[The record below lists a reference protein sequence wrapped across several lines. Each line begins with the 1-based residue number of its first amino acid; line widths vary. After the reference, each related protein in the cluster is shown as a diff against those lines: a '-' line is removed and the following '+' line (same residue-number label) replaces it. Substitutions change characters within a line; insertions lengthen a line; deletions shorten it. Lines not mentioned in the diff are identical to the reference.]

1 MDIYGY
7 GQLTNLTL
15 KDLKDYQVFYG
26 ENEAGK
32 STIMAFIHGIL
43 FGFPTKQQSSELRYE
58 PKHDTKY
65 GGKLR
70 IYHEEFG
77 YVVIE
82 RVKGKAAG
90 DVTVTMEDGTTGG
103 EDLLKQLLTNI
114 DKGLFQAI
122 FSFNLH
128 GLQNIHQMKGEEL
141 GKFLFSTGTLGTERL
156 SKTESVLQHELE
168 TRFKPSGKKPA
179 LNEKLVDIHNI
190 HGELKKAQAKNQQ
203 YESLIAER
211 DEIHKEMEDTNNSV
225 HELQLNIEKLKEWKK
240 VQSLVVEQKW
250 LKSEIHQMEDFS
262 FPIRGIERLEKV
274 NQLLLPYNAQ
284 IASIVER
291 INSLK
296 NEKNLIE
303 PNMQILEEES
313 AILSLLD
320 QVPLY
325 EQMRLEKQQCETK
338 LEELNDKITII
349 KERLHLPL
357 KEEEIIKVNTNI
369 FMKDQ
374 VESVS
379 RTSQKLVEMKQELD
393 EQFRVEKN
401 LLIDLEDQI
410 RSAQSKLLTV
420 QERAQLEASVNAD
433 SDKKGLESELQT
445 VQDKIEFY
453 RHSNQQ
459 DKETIEKLQKQRRI
473 QFLTIELIM
482 LVLSLYGVFT
492 KQWILLLIGVLGCL
506 VIGFFMSKNG
516 RSPNTSN
523 KNQLLNQLIEKE
535 RKIIQKLEVYKKSNI
550 PYLEEKLT
558 NDNRRREHLQI
569 VTIKCEQQ
577 QNQFEKVILKLEEWE
592 AAETENKRNKA
603 KLSEELNIPEYIANS
618 FLLEAFQLIEQY
630 KTVVRDK
637 WILHERV
644 DNIIIEQNKIT
655 SKLNGFAIK
664 YLGVQSNNPQQTA
677 YLLRNMLKEEH
688 EKVIKAQERQAKL
701 DDFTADLQQVQ
712 QELAHLDAERLKLF
726 NEADVK
732 SEEEFYSVG
741 TKFEKRTE
749 LIERLENLEK
759 QLQYT
764 FLKESEWE
772 TYLDIH
778 NCDEVITVANEKKQ
792 KLTEQ
797 MVSLQEKQASI
808 KYELQVIEEGG
819 LYSELLHQYKQKKFE
834 LEEAAKEWSTYCLA
848 QEILALTIEKY
859 KNVYLPRMLAKA
871 EEYLAFLTDGN
882 YLRIHLQKTG
892 IGFLIER
899 KDHTFFEANELSQA
913 TAEQVYVAIR
923 LSLATTIY
931 EKYHFPIIIDDSFVN
946 FDANRTQ
953 KVMKLLNTLD
963 KNQLLFFTCHEHL
976 LHHFEQEDI
985 LYLKNGAIEV
995 FS

>member
-1 MDIYGY
+1 
-7 GQLTNLTL
+7 
-15 KDLKDYQVFYG
+15 LKDYQVFYG

-77 YVVIE
+77 LVVIE

-90 DVTVTMEDGTTGG
+90 DVTVTMADGTTGG
-103 EDLLKQLLTNI
+103 EELLKQLLSNI

-156 SKTESVLQHELE
+156 SKTESALQHELE

-179 LNEKLVDIHNI
+179 INEKLVAIQSI

-203 YESLIAER
+203 YETLIAER
-211 DEIHKEMEDTNNSV
+211 DSILQEMEDINTS
-225 HELQLNIEKLKEWKK
+225 HQELQYTIEKLKEWKK
-240 VQSLVVEQKW
+240 VQSLVIEQGW
-250 LKSEIHQMEDFS
+250 IKSEIKQSEGFS
-262 FPIRGIERLEKV
+262 FPTRGIERLEKID
-274 NQLLLPYNAQ
+274 QLLLPYQAQ
-284 IASIVER
+284 IASLVER
-291 INSLK
+291 IASLK
-296 NEKNLIE
+296 KETNLIE
-303 PNMQILEEES
+303 PNQQILEEES

-320 QVPLY
+320 RVPLF
-325 EQMRLEKQQCETK
+325 EQLRLEKQHCETK
-338 LEELNDKITII
+338 LEEINEKITLI

-357 KEEEIIKVNTNI
+357 EENEIVKVNTNI
-369 FMKDQ
+369 YMENQ

-393 EQFRVEKN
+393 EQFREEKN
-401 LLIDLEDQI
+401 LLVDLENQV
-410 RSAQSKLLTV
+410 RSSQSKLLTA

-433 SDKKGLESELQT
+433 SDKKGIESELKA

-459 DKETIEKLQKQRRI
+459 DKETIENLQKQKRF
-473 QFLTIELIM
+473 QFFTLELI
-482 LVLSLYGVFT
+482 LIVLSLYGVFT
-492 KQWILLLIGVLGCL
+492 KQWTLLLVCVLGCL
-506 VIGFFMSKNG
+506 VIGIFMSKNA
-516 RSPNTSN
+516 RKPEPSTSN
-523 KNQLLNQLIEKE
+523 TNQLLSQLIERE
-535 RKIIQKLEVYKKSNI
+535 SELTEKLYSYKKSNI
-550 PYLEEKLT
+550 PFLEGKLT
-558 NDNRRREHLQI
+558 IDNQRRENLQL

-577 QNQFEKVILKLEEWE
+577 QIQFEKVIFKLEEWE
-592 AAETENKRNKA
+592 AAEAENKKKKA

-618 FLLEAFQLIEQY
+618 YLLEAFQLIEQY
-630 KTVVRDK
+630 KTVVREKVLLLERMENIQLEQDK
-637 WILHERV
+637 V
-644 DNIIIEQNKIT
+644 T
-655 SKLNGFAIK
+655 TKLFGLAKK
-664 YLGVQSNNPQQTA
+664 YLGEESNNPQQTA
-677 YLLRNMLKEEH
+677 YLLRNKLKEEH
-688 EKVIKAQERQAKL
+688 EKWIKVQERQAKIA
-701 DDFTADLQQVQ
+701 DFTADLQQVKL
-712 QELAHLDAERLKLF
+712 ELAHLNSERLKLF
-726 NEADVK
+726 NEANVTSEEDFYLKGSK
-732 SEEEFYSVG
+732 SE
-741 TKFEKRTE
+741 KRAR
-749 LIERLENLEK
+749 LLERLEDLKK

-764 FLKESEWE
+764 LLKEEEWE
-772 TYLDIH
+772 SYLQIH
-778 NCDEVITVANEKKQ
+778 NCDELITEA
-792 KLTEQ
+792 TERIQ
-797 MVSLQEKQASI
+797 ELSERLISLQENQAAI
-808 KYELQVIEEGG
+808 KYEIQVIEEGG
-819 LYSELLHQYKQKKFE
+819 LYSELLHQYKEKKFE
-834 LEEAAKEWSTYCLA
+834 LEEAAKEWSAYCLA

-871 EEYLAFLTDGN
+871 EEYLFFLTDGN

-892 IGFLIER
+892 TGFLIER

-923 LSLATTIY
+923 LALATTIY
-931 EKYHFPIIIDDSFVN
+931 EKYKFPIIIDDSFVN

-953 KVMKLLNTLD
+953 KVMELLNTLD
-963 KNQLLFFTCHEHL
+963 KNQLLFFTCHGHL
-976 LHHFEQEDI
+976 LHHFKAENI
-985 LYLKNGAIEV
+985 LYLKNGAVEV

>member
-1 MDIYGY
+1 M
-7 GQLTNLTL
+7 
-15 KDLKDYQVFYG
+15 KEYQVFYG

-77 YVVIE
+77 SVVIE
-82 RVKGKAAG
+82 RIKGKAAG
-90 DVTVTMEDGTTGG
+90 DVTVIMEDGTTGG
-103 EDLLKQLLTNI
+103 EELLKQLLSNI

-128 GLQNIHQMKGEEL
+128 GLQNIQQMKGEEL

-156 SKTESVLQHELE
+156 SKTESVLQYELE

-179 LNEKLVDIHNI
+179 LNEKLVEIHNI
-190 HGELKKAQAKNQQ
+190 SGELKKAQAKNQQ
-203 YESLIAER
+203 YMTLIAER
-211 DEIHKEMEDTNNSV
+211 DEIQQEMEAITTSL
-225 HELQLNIEKLKEWKK
+225 HELQQNIEKLKEWKK
-240 VQSLVVEQKW
+240 IQSLVIEQKW
-250 LKSEIHQMEDFS
+250 IKSEIHQMEDFS

-284 IASIVER
+284 IASLVDR
-291 INSLK
+291 IESLNK
-296 NEKNLIE
+296 EKNLIE
-303 PNMQILEEES
+303 PNKQILEEES
-313 AILSLLD
+313 AILALLD

-325 EQMRLEKQQCETK
+325 EQMRLEKQQCEIK
-338 LEELNDKITII
+338 LEELIGKITII
-349 KERLHLPL
+349 KEKLHIPL
-357 KEEEIIKVNTNI
+357 KEEEIVKVNTNI
-369 FMKDQ
+369 YMKNQ

-379 RTSQKLVEMKQELD
+379 RTSQKLLEMKQELD
-393 EQFRVEKN
+393 QQFREEKT
-401 LLIDLEDQI
+401 LLIDLEDQV

-420 QERAQLEASVNAD
+420 QERAQLESLVNAD
-433 SDKKGLESELQT
+433 SDKKVLESELQT

-453 RHSNQQ
+453 RHSKQQ
-459 DKETIEKLQKQRRI
+459 DKDTIEKLQKQRRI
-473 QFLTIELIM
+473 QFYTIELIM
-482 LVLSLYGVFT
+482 IVLSLYGIFT
-492 KQWILLLIGVLGCL
+492 KQWVLLLIGVLGCL
-506 VIGFFMSKNG
+506 VIGVFLSKND
-516 RSPNTSN
+516 RKPSTSN
-523 KNQLLNQLIEKE
+523 TNQLLNQLMEKE
-535 RKIIQKLEVYKKSNI
+535 RKITEKLEVYKKSNI

-558 NDNRRREHLQI
+558 TDNRWREHLKV

-637 WILHERV
+637 WLLQERM

-655 SKLNGFAIK
+655 SKLSGFASK
-664 YLGVQSNNPQQTA
+664 YLGEESIHPQKTA
-677 YLLRNMLKEEH
+677 YLLRSMLKEEH

-701 DDFTADLQQVQ
+701 DDFTADLQQVK
-712 QELAHLDAERLKLF
+712 QELAHLDVERLKLF

-732 SEEEFYSVG
+732 SEEEFYNIG
-741 TKFEKRTE
+741 TKFEKRTK
-749 LIERLENLEK
+749 LLERLVDLEK

-772 TYLDIH
+772 SYLDFH
-778 NCDEVITVANEKKQ
+778 NFDEVITMTNEKTQ
-792 KLTEQ
+792 KLTEH

-808 KYELQVIEEGG
+808 KYEIQVIEEGG

-848 QEILALTIEKY
+848 QEILTLTIEKY

-882 YLRIHLQKTG
+882 YARIHLQKTG
-892 IGFLIER
+892 TGFLIER

-976 LHHFEQEDI
+976 LHHFEQENI
-985 LYLKNGAIEV
+985 LYLKNGAVEV